1 MTRLLLNATWLDTRI
16 MTGSAAVACLDA
28 WNAGP
33 RAAGLQLLLTE
44 SSSSWD
50 WTLPPPAQNS
60 VLHTLFTVAEL
71 GQYAATG
78 VGMVARWAFAEASPF
93 ATLALNRSSGAW
105 DVAADFWVLLAH
117 KRSVGGGVL
126 RAAPALPPAATGVL
140 AYAHCASGGSGSGSS
155 GNGSIALT
163 ALNTGSSAVEL
174 ALNVPS
180 APRWEYLFTAPSGDL
195 GATAPVL
202 NGAAAGLRMAED
214 GSLPAGFA
222 PRFVAEGAVVLPA
235 QSSAVLVLLAGGAAA
250 CR

>member
-1 MTRLLLNATWLDTRI
+1 MTTPA
-16 MTGSAAVACLDA
+16 MPPGESFAVAAAESPPLDA
-28 WNAGP
+28 HADF
-33 RAAGLQLLLTE
+33 AALPSGDARPE
-44 SSSSWD
+44 SHAVTD
-50 WTLPPPAQNS
+50 AVPPAQKE
-60 VLHTLFTVAEL
+60 FL
-71 GQYAATG
+71 GQMTHAP
-78 VGMVARWAFAEASPF
+78 ASRYLP
-93 ATLALNRSSGAW
+93 ASHADSGATQSSAF
-105 DVAADFWVLLAH
+105 VAPDLPLVVYDDWHAV
-117 KRSVGGGVL
+117 
-126 RAAPALPPAATGVL
+126 APAVPPAATGVL

>member
-16 MTGSAAVACLDA
+16 MTGSSALQCLDA

-33 RAAGLQLLLTE
+33 RARGLQLLLTE

-50 WTLPPPAQNS
+50 WQLPPPAQNS

-78 VGMVARWAFAEASPF
+78 VGMVARWAFSEGSPF
-93 ATLALNRSSGAW
+93 ATLALNRSSGTW

-117 KRSVGGGVL
+117 KRSVGAGVL

-140 AYAHCASGGSGSGSS
+140 AYAHCGSSSGSG
-155 GNGSIALT
+155 NGTIALT
-163 ALNTGSSAVEL
+163 ALNTGSQAVEL

-195 GATAPVL
+195 AATAPLL
-202 NGAAAGLRMAED
+202 NGGAQALRMMED

-222 PRFVAEGAVVLPA
+222 PRYVAEGAVVLPA

-250 CR
+250 CH